1 MKFKRILS
9 GILAATVAVS
19 SLAVSSFT
27 AYGADAPSD
36 VVTPDSVSWKN
47 TTASNNAKLELVS
60 NFGTGVVI
68 SQLAGKTEF
77 YVTFDVTGVD
87 DDTEAFLP
95 IQVKNSA
102 THWNADDS
110 CPLVETPTD
119 GTYTVKY
126 SGDAISDAAI
136 FNYLGVNFKTKS
148 SSGKTDKKVTSVT
161 LKYVTLTDPSKAD
174 EPAGD
179 DPEPTDYIF
188 DYRYASNDNTY
199 GEVYRATLKSNYVE
213 LLKEHNTTEIVFPD
227 EYDDQGEHGKLPV
240 VWLTFR
246 LGDSLTPDE
255 YVTSVILNNKI
266 YNTGSGPFAYAKK
279 LEKVVFKYSGDSFDF
294 KNLGYRTASAYSD
307 SIKEIYLYAT
317 DLKSVNTDAFR
328 EMNKDLKIY
337 VTNNTVKQKLLDSTS
352 TSSYYQLKD
361 EQVIV
366 MGSKPAEPDPT
377 DYIFDYQ
384 YSAGTQVYYAS
395 LKADYIELLKEKNTT
410 EIVFPEEYDDQ
421 TNGKHPVDTL
431 SFKIGSKS
439 TPDEYV
445 TSITFNSNISSAGNG
460 TFACAKKLEKVV
472 YKYSGDAFSIGNAIA
487 RSILGSSDS
496 IKEIYLYAT
505 GLSSVNSNAF
515 RAMNTDLKIYVTNSA
530 VKQTLLDSTKES
542 TYYQLKDEQV
552 IIMESSDPLDFAE
565 LDKAIASAEDIVNN
579 HSEEYSEE
587 SLNALKTEL
596 DKAKALKTNGSAVQ
610 GDVDIAVKTLNAR
623 IEGLVTKK
631 VAELKSQLQAKID
644 ELNSVSMSKY
654 TPTSYKALTAELNSA
669 RSVANNAKATEEEL
683 QSALDKLTAAGT
695 VDETG
700 LAETGLKKRASLSKV
715 SDFQK
720 HHNSAIT
727 SNRGSYTED
736 SWTEYQKVLDE
747 YEKVYKAA
755 NASDCDATDQQI
767 DKAMSDLDAAAKNL
781 KFIPLN
787 EEEYK
792 KAKEAVE
799 ALLAEENSPYT
810 PNTLTS
816 LRNLY
821 EAQTGSFYNAAIE
834 RNSQNELD
842 QITQRLKDAIDPS
855 SSSYILA
862 KKGDTTA
869 IQPLVDDCAKLVES
883 DYTLDSWKLVKDKLA
898 AAQALLDDPDNV
910 SEEDI
915 ATIKDELTKAIEALV
930 VDYSE
935 GEKTSGIGKIMPLG
949 KETTLDSG
957 KADESMAGAVKIRYI
972 FDCAADTDFSEYTTI
987 DATAVINGTN
997 NYKQFKGNNNQKG
1010 AKDCS
1015 VTLDLASAIEVGD
1028 SYTIKADTYAWNE
1041 ATDYVYLVTRIEYL
1055 DAEGKVLKMFTG
1067 GGETAKLDNYKKAIE
1082 DAKALVESGEYT
1094 EESVAVLQ
1102 TAIDNAQ
1109 ALLDSTDG
1117 KPLPSQME
1125 DPAAALDAAIKALV
1139 EMPKGDISG
1148 TVATP
1153 GTDVEVTVTIA
1164 TADGT
1169 EVSEVTS
1176 ANGEYTLADLEDGD
1190 YVITFAAE
1198 GYVTRSYTATVA
1210 GGAVNIEAELHMVG
1224 DINGDGNITTVDVG
1238 LANAHAKGT
1247 KTLEGYDF
1255 DVAEVSGDEN
1265 LTTVDV
1271 GIINSIAKGTK

>member
-1 MKFKRILS
+1 MKFRRILS

-27 AYGADAPSD
+27 AYGEDAPSD
-36 VVTPDSVSWKN
+36 VVTPDSGSWKN
-47 TTASNNAKLELVS
+47 TTASNSAKLDLVS
-60 NFGTGVVI
+60 NFGTGEVI
-68 SQLAGKTEF
+68 SKLAEKTEI

-87 DDTEAFLP
+87 SDTEAFLP
-95 IQVKNSA
+95 IAVKNSV
-102 THWNADDS
+102 THWNADDN

-126 SGDAISDAAI
+126 SGDAISADAV

-148 SSGKTDKKVTSVT
+148 SSGKTDKKVTSIT
-161 LKYVTLTDPSKAD
+161 LKYVTLTDPSKA
-174 EPAGD
+174 EPPAGD

-188 DYRYASNDNTY
+188 DYTYGSNDSTY

-213 LLKEHNTTEIVFPD
+213 LLQQHNTTEIVFPE

-240 VWLTFR
+240 VWLSFR
-246 LGDSLTPDE
+246 LGDSFTPDE
-255 YVTSVILNNKI
+255 YVTSIILNSKI
-266 YNTGSGPFAYAKK
+266 YNTGSGYFAYAKK
-279 LEKVVFKYSGDSFDF
+279 LEKVVFKYSGDSFEF
-294 KNLGYRTASAYSD
+294 NRLGYRSASAYSD

-337 VTNNTVKQKLLDSTS
+337 VTNNTVKQKLLDSTKES
-352 TSSYYQLKD
+352 TYYQLKD

-377 DYIFDYQ
+377 DYIFDYS

-395 LKADYIELLKEKNTT
+395 LKANYIELLKEKNTT

-431 SFKIGSKS
+431 SFKIGSRS

-445 TSITFNSNISSAGNG
+445 TSITFNSNISSAGSG

-472 YKYSGDAFSIGNAIA
+472 YKYSGDAFKVDRMAYNVLLGN
-487 RSILGSSDS
+487 SDS

-505 GLSSVNSNAF
+505 GLSSVDKDAF

-530 VKQTLLDSTKES
+530 VKQKLLDSTKES
-542 TYYQLKDEQV
+542 TQYQLKDEQV
-552 IIMESSDPLDFAE
+552 IIMESSDPIDYTE
-565 LDKAIASAEDIVNN
+565 LDKAIESAEDIVTN

-596 DKAKALKTNGSAVQ
+596 EKARKLKDGSAVQ
-610 GDVDIAVKTLNAR
+610 GDVDLAVKSLNAS

-631 VAELKSQLQAKID
+631 VAELKEQLQTKIT
-644 ELNSVSMSKY
+644 EGESVKKNLY
-654 TPTSYKALTAELNSA
+654 TPTSYQAFTEALNAA
-669 RSVANNAKATEEEL
+669 RLVVGKEKLIEQDVQT
-683 QSALDKLTAAGT
+683 ALDNLTAAAA

-715 SDFQK
+715 SEFQK
-720 HHNSAIT
+720 HHNSAIR

-747 YEKVYKAA
+747 YEKVYTAA
-755 NASDCDATDQQI
+755 DASDCDATDQQI

-869 IQPLVDDCAKLVES
+869 LQPLVDDCAKLVES
-883 DYTLDSWKLVKDKLA
+883 DYTLDSWKLVKDKLD
-898 AAQALLDDPDNV
+898 AAQALLDDPDNAG
-910 SEEDI
+910 EEDI
-915 ATIKDELTKAIEALV
+915 ATTKDELTKAIEALV

-935 GEKTSGIGKIMPLG
+935 GEKTSGIGKLMPLG

-1041 ATDYVYLVTRIEYL
+1041 AADYVYLVTRIEYL

-1067 GGETAKLDNYKKAIE
+1067 GGETAKLDKYKKAIE

-1094 EESVAVLQ
+1094 EESVAALQ

-1109 ALLDSTDG
+1109 ALLDETEG

-1125 DPAAALDAAIKALV
+1125 DPAAALDEAVKALV
-1139 EMPKGDISG
+1139 ALPKGDISG
-1148 TVATP
+1148 TIKTP
-1153 GTDVEVTVTIA
+1153 GTDAEVTVTVA
-1164 TADGT
+1164 TADGET
-1169 EVSEVTS
+1169 VAEATA
-1176 ANGEYTLADLEDGD
+1176 ANGEYSISDLEDGE
-1190 YVITFAAE
+1190 YIVTFAAD
-1198 GYVTRSYTATVA
+1198 GYAARSYTAAVA
-1210 GGAVNIEAELHMVG
+1210 GGSVTLEAEIHLYG
-1224 DINGDGNITTVDVG
+1224 DVNGDGEITTADAG
-1238 LANAHAKGT
+1238 MANSHAREVSA
-1247 KTLEGYDF
+1247 LEGYDF
-1255 DVAEVSGDEN
+1255 DVAEVTGDGEV
-1265 LTTVDV
+1265 TTADV
-1271 GIINSIAKGTK
+1271 GVINATAQGI

>member
-1 MKFKRILS
+1 MKFRRILS

-27 AYGADAPSD
+27 AYGEDAPSD
-36 VVTPDSVSWKN
+36 VVTPDSGSWKN
-47 TTASNNAKLELVS
+47 TTASNSAKLDLVS
-60 NFGTGVVI
+60 NFGTGEVI
-68 SQLAGKTEF
+68 SKLAEKTEI

-87 DDTEAFLP
+87 SDTEAFLP
-95 IQVKNSA
+95 IAVKNSA

-126 SGDAISDAAI
+126 SGDAISDTAI

-148 SSGKTDKKVTSVT
+148 SSGKTDKKVTSIT

-213 LLKEHNTTEIVFPD
+213 LLQQHNTTEIVFPE

-337 VTNNTVKQKLLDSTS
+337 VTNNTVKQKLLDLTS

-377 DYIFDYQ
+377 DYIFDYS

-395 LKADYIELLKEKNTT
+395 LKANYIELLKEKNTT

-431 SFKIGSKS
+431 SFKIGSRS

-445 TSITFNSNISSAGNG
+445 TSITFNSNISSAGSG

-472 YKYSGDAFSIGNAIA
+472 YKYSGDAFKVDRMAYNVLLGN
-487 RSILGSSDS
+487 SDS

-505 GLSSVNSNAF
+505 GLSSVDKDSF

-530 VKQTLLDSTKES
+530 VKQKLLDSTKES
-542 TYYQLKDEQV
+542 TQYQLKDEQV

-565 LDKAIASAEDIVNN
+565 LDKVIASAEDIVTN

-700 LAETGLKKRASLSKV
+700 LAETGLKKRASLDKIIE
-715 SDFQK
+715 FQT
-720 HHNSAIT
+720 HHNSAVRNNGGT
-727 SNRGSYTED
+727 YTED
-736 SWTEYQKVLDE
+736 SWTEYKTVLDE
-747 YEKVYKAA
+747 YEKVYTAA

-767 DKAMSDLDAAAKNL
+767 DKAMSDLDAAAKKL
-781 KFIPLN
+781 QFAELN
-787 EEEYK
+787 EEEYQKAK
-792 KAKEAVE
+792 KAVE
-799 ALLAEENSPYT
+799 DIINAEDSPYT
-810 PNTLTS
+810 AKS
-816 LRNLY
+816 IESVRAIY
-821 EAQTGSFYNAAIE
+821 DYQTGNRYNAAIE
-834 RNSQNELD
+834 SHSQTALD
-842 QITQRLKDAIDPS
+842 SITQ
-855 SSSYILA
+855 ILNDSINKLV
-862 KKGDTTA
+862 KKGDATVL
-869 IQPLVDDCAKLVES
+869 QPLVDDCAKLVES
-883 DYTLDSWKLVKDKLA
+883 DYTLDSWKLVKDKLD
-898 AAQALLDDPDNV
+898 AAQALLDDPDNAG
-910 SEEDI
+910 EEDI

-935 GEKTSGIGKIMPLG
+935 GEKTSGIGKLMPLG

-987 DATAVINGTN
+987 DVTAVINGTN

-1010 AKDCS
+1010 AKDCT

-1041 ATDYVYLVTRIEYL
+1041 AADYVYLVTRIEYL
-1055 DAEGKVLKMFTG
+1055 DADGKVLKMFTG
-1067 GGETAKLDNYKKAIE
+1067 GGETAKLDKYKKAIE

-1094 EESVAVLQ
+1094 EESVAALQ

-1109 ALLDSTDG
+1109 ALLDETEG

-1125 DPAAALDAAIKALV
+1125 DPAAALDEAVKALV
-1139 EMPKGDISG
+1139 PIEVPVLGAIEG
-1148 TVATP
+1148 TIKTP
-1153 GTDVEVTVTIA
+1153 GADAEVTVTVA
-1164 TADGT
+1164 TADGET
-1169 EVSEVTS
+1169 VAEATA
-1176 ANGEYTLADLEDGD
+1176 ANGEYSISDLEDGE
-1190 YVITFAAE
+1190 YIVTFAAD
-1198 GYVTRSYTATVA
+1198 GYAARSYTAAVA
-1210 GGAVNIEAELHMVG
+1210 GGSVTLEAEIHLYG
-1224 DINGDGNITTVDVG
+1224 DVNGDGEITTADVG
-1238 LANAHAKGT
+1238 MANSHAREVSA
-1247 KTLEGYDF
+1247 LEGYDF
-1255 DVAEVSGDEN
+1255 DVAEVTGDGEV
-1265 LTTVDV
+1265 TTADV
-1271 GIINSIAKGTK
+1271 GVINATAQGI

>member
-36 VVTPDSVSWKN
+36 VVTPDSGSWKN

-95 IQVKNSA
+95 IQVKNGA

-126 SGDAISDAAI
+126 SGDAISDTAI

-188 DYRYASNDNTY
+188 DYRYASNDHTY
-199 GEVYRATLKSNYVE
+199 GKVYRATLKSNYVE
-213 LLKEHNTTEIVFPD
+213 LLKQHNTTEIVFPE

-240 VWLTFR
+240 VWLSFR
-246 LGDSLTPDE
+246 LGSFSAPDE
-255 YVTSVILNNKI
+255 YVTSVILNSKI
-266 YNTGSGPFAYAKK
+266 YNTGTGPFALAKK

-294 KNLGYRTASAYSD
+294 KGLGYSGGNSSD

-352 TSSYYQLKD
+352 TSTYYQLKD
-361 EQVIV
+361 DQVIV

-472 YKYSGDAFSIGNAIA
+472 YKYSGDAFKVDRMAYNVLLGN
-487 RSILGSSDS
+487 SDS

-505 GLSSVNSNAF
+505 GLSSVNIDSF
-515 RAMNTDLKIYVTNSA
+515 RGMNTDLKIYVTNSA
-530 VKQTLLDSTKES
+530 VKQKLLDSTKES

-644 ELNSVSMSKY
+644 ELNSVSISKY

-767 DKAMSDLDAAAKNL
+767 DKAMSDLDAAAKKL
-781 KFIPLN
+781 QFAELN
-787 EEEYK
+787 EEEYQKAK
-792 KAKEAVE
+792 KAVE
-799 ALLAEENSPYT
+799 DIINAEDSPYT
-810 PNTLTS
+810 AKS
-816 LRNLY
+816 IESVRAIY
-821 EAQTGSFYNAAIE
+821 DYQTGNRYNAAIE
-834 RNSQNELD
+834 SHSQAEID
-842 QITQRLKDAIDPS
+842 SITQTLNDSIS
-855 SSSYILA
+855 NLV

-869 IQPLVDDCAKLVES
+869 LQPLVDDCAKLVES
-883 DYTLDSWKLVKDKLA
+883 DYTLDSWKLVEDKLA
-898 AAQALLDDPDNV
+898 AAQALLDDPDNAG
-910 SEEDI
+910 EEEI

-935 GEKTSGIGKIMPLG
+935 GEKTSGIGKLMPFG

-987 DATAVINGTN
+987 DVAAVINGTN

-1010 AKDCS
+1010 AKDLS
-1015 VTLDLASAIEVGD
+1015 VTLDLESAIKAGD

-1041 ATDYVYLVTRIEYL
+1041 AADYVYLVTRIEYL

-1067 GGETAKLDNYKKAIE
+1067 GGETAKLDKYKKAIE

-1094 EESVAVLQ
+1094 EESVAALQ

-1148 TVATP
+1148 TVATH
-1153 GTDVEVTVTIA
+1153 GTDVEVTVTVA

-1210 GGAVNIEAELHMVG
+1210 GGSVNIEAELHMVG

-1255 DVAEVSGDEN
+1255 DVAEVSGDEI